1 MRVDGSAVEV
11 DCGSVVTNPNQPESP
26 ADRIETLEAELAR
39 ERSLLHSTQQRLAT
53 KEREIQDIHRSRAW
67 AVVAAFR
74 SLKHRLLDPLL
85 GVFGISWPRRR
96 AIESGVSANVEPR
109 SDAHDVVCFAICEWD
124 ARFQRPQ
131 QLMSLFAAAGH
142 RVFYVSPHFRS
153 DGPSCVITL
162 KRRNVYEI
170 TLRGKALNVYAH
182 RLDDGARD
190 LLTEGLEALR
200 NEASLGPT
208 AAIVQLPFWWPLARL
223 ARERF
228 GWPVVYD
235 CMDFHAGFST
245 VRKAMA
251 SQEDELLAEADVV
264 LASSTSL
271 EQHALRK
278 RKEVVLLRN
287 AGDYEHFAKIP
298 RADATTPQAGR
309 ARPVIGYYG
318 AIADWFDSAL
328 VAELAER
335 RPDWDF
341 LLIGSTYGAGIARLA
356 RMPNVSLPGEEPYES
371 LPEWLGRFDV
381 AIIPFK
387 RTKLTEATNPVKV
400 YEMLAGGKPIVSVP
414 LPEVA
419 ALAPLVRLASSAEE
433 FEREIVA
440 ALAHPDEGI
449 EERRAFA
456 KEHTWERR
464 FEVLRGVTTAAVRA
478 HAAIG
483 E

>member
-1 MRVDGSAVEV
+1 MTSPE
-11 DCGSVVTNPNQPESP
+11 QPESP

-39 ERSLLHSTQQRLAT
+39 ERALLYSTQQRLAT
-53 KEREIQDIHRSRAW
+53 KEREIRDIHRSRAW
-67 AVVAAFR
+67 ALVAAFR

-85 GVFGISWPRRR
+85 GLAGISWPRRT
-96 AIESGVSANVEPR
+96 AIETGVSAKVEPR
-109 SDAHDVVCFAICEWD
+109 TDAHDVVCFSICEWD

-142 RVFYVSPHFRS
+142 RVFYVSPQFRRE
-153 DGPSCVITL
+153 GPSCAITL
-162 KRRNVYEI
+162 KRRNVYEV
-170 TLRGKALNVYAH
+170 TLRGKELNVYAH
-182 RLDDGARD
+182 RLGDDARD
-190 LLTEGLEALR
+190 LLMEGLDSLVR
-200 NEASLGPT
+200 EASMGPT

-235 CMDFHAGFST
+235 CMDLHTGFST

-251 SQEDELLAEADVV
+251 DQEDELLAEADVV
-264 LASSTSL
+264 LASSASL

-287 AGDYEHFAKIP
+287 AGDYEHFARTP
-298 RADATTPQAGR
+298 RANNP
-309 ARPVIGYYG
+309 RPVIGYYG

-328 VAELAER
+328 VADLAER

-341 LLIGSTYGAGIARLA
+341 LLIGSTYGADISRLA
-356 RMPNVSLPGEEPYES
+356 RLPNVSLPGEEPYES

-419 ALAPLVRLASSAEE
+419 ALAPLVRLASNAEE
-433 FEREIVA
+433 FEREIA
-440 ALAHPDEGI
+440 ALLAHPDEGI
-449 EERRAFA
+449 EARRAFA

-464 FEVLRGVTTAAVRA
+464 FEVLREVTTTAVRA
-478 HAAIG
+478 FR
-483 E
+483 

>member
-1 MRVDGSAVEV
+1 M
-11 DCGSVVTNPNQPESP
+11 THQPETP
-26 ADRIETLEAELAR
+26 ADRIETLEAELR
-39 ERSLLHSTQQRLAT
+39 STQQRLAT

-67 AVVAAFR
+67 ALVAAFR

-85 GVFGISWPRRR
+85 GIFGISWPRRT
-96 AIESGVSANVEPR
+96 AIETGVSANVEPR
-109 SDAHDVVCFAICEWD
+109 TDAHDVVCFAICEWD

-142 RVFYVSPHFRS
+142 RVFYISPHFRRG
-153 DGPSCVITL
+153 GPGCLITL
-162 KRRNVYEI
+162 KRRNVYEV
-170 TLRGKALNVYAH
+170 TLRGMELNVYAH
-182 RLDDGARD
+182 RLGEDARD
-190 LLTEGLEALR
+190 LLMEGLASLVR
-200 NEASLGPT
+200 EASLGPT
-208 AAIVQLPFWWPLARL
+208 AGIVQLPFWWRLARL

-228 GWPVVYD
+228 GWPIVYD

-251 SQEDELLAEADVV
+251 DQEDELLAEADVV
-264 LASSTSL
+264 VASSASL
-271 EQHALRK
+271 EQHALRR
-278 RKEVVLLRN
+278 RKDVVLLLN
-287 AGDYEHFAKIP
+287 AGDYEHFAKTP
-298 RADATTPQAGR
+298 RANNP
-309 ARPVIGYYG
+309 RPVIGYYG

-341 LLIGSTYGAGIARLA
+341 LLIGSTYGAGISRLA
-356 RMPNVSLPGEEPYES
+356 QMPNVSLPGEEPYES
-371 LPEWLGRFDV
+371 LPQWLGRFDV

-419 ALAPLVRLASSAEE
+419 ALAPLVRLASSADE
-433 FEREIVA
+433 FEREIVDV
-440 ALAHPDEGI
+440 LAHPDEGI
-449 EERRAFA
+449 DARRAFA

>member
-1 MRVDGSAVEV
+1 M
-11 DCGSVVTNPNQPESP
+11 TNPNQPESP
-26 ADRIETLEAELAR
+26 AERIAELEAEL
-39 ERSLLHSTQQRLAT
+39 HSAQQRLAT
-53 KEREIQDIHRSRAW
+53 KEREIQEIHRSRAW
-67 AVVAAFR
+67 ALVAAFR
-74 SLKHRLLDPLL
+74 SLKHRLVDPLL
-85 GVFGISWPRRR
+85 GIVGISWPRRSPT
-96 AIESGVSANVEPR
+96 ATGVSVKVEPR
-109 SDAHDVVCFAICEWD
+109 TDAHDVVCFAICEWD

-131 QLMSLFAAAGH
+131 QLMSRFAAAGH
-142 RVFYVSPHFRS
+142 RVFYVSPHFRR
-153 DGPSCVITL
+153 DGPGCVITL
-162 KRRNVYEI
+162 KRPNVYEV
-170 TLRGKALNVYAH
+170 TLRGKGLNVYAH

-190 LLTEGLEALR
+190 LLMEGLDALAR
-200 NEASLGPT
+200 EASFGP
-208 AAIVQLPFWWPLARL
+208 AVAIVQLPFWWPLARQ
-223 ARERF
+223 ARQRF

-251 SQEDELLAEADVV
+251 AQEDELLAEADVV
-264 LASSTSL
+264 VASSTGL
-271 EQHALRK
+271 EQHALRR

-287 AGDYEHFAKIP
+287 AGDYEHFA
-298 RADATTPQAGR
+298 RTPKASN

-341 LLIGSTYGAGIARLA
+341 LLIGSTYGADIARLA
-356 RMPNVSLPGEEPYES
+356 RLPNVSLPGEEAYES

-419 ALAPLVRLASSAEE
+419 ALAPLVRLASNAEE
-433 FEREIVA
+433 FEREIMAV
-440 ALAHPDEGI
+440 LANPDEGI
-449 EERRAFA
+449 EARRAFA

-464 FEVLRGVTTAAVRA
+464 FEVLRGVTAAAVRA
-478 HAAIG
+478 RATLA

>member
-1 MRVDGSAVEV
+1 
-11 DCGSVVTNPNQPESP
+11 VTNPDHLESS

-39 ERSLLHSTQQRLAT
+39 ERALLRSTQQRLAT
-53 KEREIQDIHRSRAW
+53 KEREIRDIHRSRAW
-67 AVVAAFR
+67 ALVAAIR
-74 SLKHRLLDPLL
+74 SLKVRLLDPLL
-85 GVFGISWPRRR
+85 GVFGISWPRRG
-96 AIESGVSANVEPR
+96 AVEIGVSAKVEPR
-109 SDAHDVVCFAICEWD
+109 SDAHDVVCFSICEWE

-142 RVFYVSPHFRS
+142 RVFYVSPHFRR
-153 DGPSCVITL
+153 DGPSCLITL
-162 KRRNVYEI
+162 KRRNVYEV
-170 TLRGKALNVYAH
+170 TLRGKELNVYAH
-182 RLDDGARD
+182 RLGEDARD
-190 LLTEGLEALR
+190 LLMEGLDSLVR
-200 NEASLGPT
+200 EASLGPT
-208 AAIVQLPFWWPLARL
+208 VALSPSVAMIQLPFWWPLARL

-251 SQEDELLAEADVV
+251 DQEDELLAEADVV
-264 LASSTSL
+264 VASSASL

-278 RKEVVLLRN
+278 RKDVVLLRN
-287 AGDYEHFAKIP
+287 AGDYEHFAKTP
-298 RADATTPQAGR
+298 RASN

-328 VAELAER
+328 VADLAER

-341 LLIGSTYGAGIARLA
+341 LLIGSTYGADISRLA

-419 ALAPLVRLASSAEE
+419 ALAPLVRLASNADE
-433 FEREIVA
+433 FEREIA
-440 ALAHPDEGI
+440 AVLAHPDEGI

-464 FEVLRGVTTAAVRA
+464 FEVLQGVTTAAVRA
-478 HAAIG
+478 HAGAPTHSR
-483 E
+483 

>member
-1 MRVDGSAVEV
+1 
-11 DCGSVVTNPNQPESP
+11 VTNPEQPESP

-39 ERSLLHSTQQRLAT
+39 ERALLYSTQQRLAT
-53 KEREIQDIHRSRAW
+53 KEREIRDIHRSRAW
-67 AVVAAFR
+67 ALVAAFR

-85 GVFGISWPRRR
+85 GLVGISWPRRR
-96 AIESGVSANVEPR
+96 AIETGVSAKVEPR
-109 SDAHDVVCFAICEWD
+109 TDAHDVVCFSICEWD

-142 RVFYVSPHFRS
+142 RVFYVSPHFRR
-153 DGPSCVITL
+153 DGPSCLITL
-162 KRRNVYEI
+162 KRRNVYEVS
-170 TLRGKALNVYAH
+170 LRGKELNVYAH
-182 RLDDGARD
+182 RLGDDARD
-190 LLTEGLEALR
+190 LLMEGLDSLAH
-200 NEASLGPT
+200 EASMGPT
-208 AAIVQLPFWWPLARL
+208 VAIVQLPFGWPLARL

-235 CMDFHAGFST
+235 CMDLHTGFST

-251 SQEDELLAEADVV
+251 DQEDELLAEADVV
-264 LASSTSL
+264 LASSASL

-287 AGDYEHFAKIP
+287 AGDYEHFAKTS
-298 RADATTPQAGR
+298 RAR
-309 ARPVIGYYG
+309 NARPVIGYYG

-328 VAELAER
+328 VADLAER

-341 LLIGSTYGAGIARLA
+341 LLIGSTYGADISRLA
-356 RMPNVSLPGEEPYES
+356 RLPNVSLPGEEPYES

-419 ALAPLVRLASSAEE
+419 ALAPLVRLASNAEE
-433 FEREIVA
+433 FEREIA
-440 ALAHPDEGI
+440 ALLAHPDEGI
-449 EERRAFA
+449 EARRAFA

-464 FEVLRGVTTAAVRA
+464 FEVLREVTAGTLVFR
-478 HAAIG
+478 
-483 E
+483 ESRPSP

>member
-1 MRVDGSAVEV
+1 M
-11 DCGSVVTNPNQPESP
+11 TNPNQPESP

-39 ERSLLHSTQQRLAT
+39 ERALLRSTQQRLAT

-67 AVVAAFR
+67 ALVAAFR

-96 AIESGVSANVEPR
+96 AIETGVSANVEPR
-109 SDAHDVVCFAICEWD
+109 SDAHDVVCFSICEWD

-142 RVFYVSPHFRS
+142 RVFYVSPHFRG

-170 TLRGKALNVYAH
+170 TLRGKELNVYAH
-182 RLDDGARD
+182 RLEDGARD
-190 LLTEGLEALR
+190 LLIEGLEALR

-208 AAIVQLPFWWPLARL
+208 VAIVQLPFWWPLARL

-251 SQEDELLAEADVV
+251 DQEDELLAEADVV

-271 EQHALRK
+271 EQHALRM
-278 RKEVVLLRN
+278 RKDVVLLRN
-287 AGDYEHFAKIP
+287 AGDYEHFAKTP
-298 RADATTPQAGR
+298 RASN

-328 VAELAER
+328 VADLAER
-335 RPDWDF
+335 RRDWDF
-341 LLIGSTYGAGIARLA
+341 LLIGSTYGAGISRLA
-356 RMPNVSLPGEEPYES
+356 RLPNVSLPGEEPYES

-419 ALAPLVRLASSAEE
+419 ALAPLVRLASNAEE

-440 ALAHPDEGI
+440 LLANPDEGI
-449 EERRAFA
+449 EARRAFA
-456 KEHTWERR
+456 KQHTWERR
-464 FEVLRGVTTAAVRA
+464 FEVLRGVTAAAVRA
-478 HAAIG
+478 HAASG

>member
-1 MRVDGSAVEV
+1 
-11 DCGSVVTNPNQPESP
+11 VTNQNHPESP

-39 ERSLLHSTQQRLAT
+39 ERSLLRSTQQRLAT

-67 AVVAAFR
+67 ALVAAFR
-74 SLKHRLLDPLL
+74 SLKLRLLDPLL
-85 GVFGISWPRRR
+85 GFFGISWPRRS
-96 AIESGVSANVEPR
+96 AVETSVSAKVEPR
-109 SDAHDVVCFAICEWD
+109 TDAHDVVCFSICEWD

-142 RVFYVSPHFRS
+142 RVFYVSPRFRR
-153 DGPSCVITL
+153 DGPSCLITL
-162 KRRNVYEI
+162 KRRNVYEA
-170 TLRGKALNVYAH
+170 TLRGKELNVYAH
-182 RLDDGARD
+182 RLGEEARD
-190 LLTEGLEALR
+190 LLMEGLDSLVR
-200 NEASLGPT
+200 EASLGPT
-208 AAIVQLPFWWPLARL
+208 AALGPTVAMVQLPFWWPLARL

-228 GWPVVYD
+228 GWPVIYD

-251 SQEDELLAEADVV
+251 DQEDELLAEADVV

-287 AGDYEHFAKIP
+287 AGDYEHFATTP
-298 RADATTPQAGR
+298 RANN

-341 LLIGSTYGAGIARLA
+341 LLIGSTYGAGISRLA
-356 RMPNVSLPGEEPYES
+356 RLPNVSLPGEEPYES

-414 LPEVA
+414 IPEVA
-419 ALAPLVRLASSAEE
+419 AMAPLVRLASNAEE

-440 ALAHPDEGI
+440 VLARPDEGI
-449 EERRAFA
+449 DARRAFA

-464 FEVLRGVTTAAVRA
+464 FEVLRGVTAAAVRA
-478 HAAIG
+478 HAATG
-483 E
+483 G

>member
-1 MRVDGSAVEV
+1 VT
-11 DCGSVVTNPNQPESP
+11 TNPNQPESS
-26 ADRIETLEAELAR
+26 ADRIETLERELAR
-39 ERSLLHSTQQRLAT
+39 DRALLRSTQQRLAV

-67 AVVAAFR
+67 ALVAAFR
-74 SLKHRLLDPLL
+74 SLKLRLLDPLL
-85 GVFGISWPRRR
+85 GLVGISWPRRS
-96 AIESGVSANVEPR
+96 AIETGVSAKVEPR
-109 SDAHDVVCFAICEWD
+109 TDAHDVVCFSICEWD

-142 RVFYVSPHFRS
+142 RVFYVSPHFRR
-153 DGPSCVITL
+153 DGPSCRITL
-162 KRRNVYEI
+162 KRRKVYEV
-170 TLRGKALNVYAH
+170 TLRGKELNVYAH
-182 RLDDGARD
+182 RLGGDARD
-190 LLTEGLEALR
+190 LLMEGLDSLVH
-200 NEASLGPT
+200 EASLGPA

-228 GWPVVYD
+228 GWPVIYD

-251 SQEDELLAEADVV
+251 DQEDELLAQADVV
-264 LASSTSL
+264 VASSVSL
-271 EQHALRK
+271 EQHALGK
-278 RKEVVLLRN
+278 RDDVVLLRN
-287 AGDYEHFAKIP
+287 AGDYEHFAKTP
-298 RADATTPQAGR
+298 RANN

-328 VAELAER
+328 VADLAEH

-341 LLIGSTYGAGIARLA
+341 LLIGSTYGADISRLA
-356 RMPNVSLPGEEPYES
+356 RLPNVSLPGEEPYES

-414 LPEVA
+414 IPEVA
-419 ALAPLVRLASSAEE
+419 ALAPLVRLASNAEE

-440 ALAHPDEGI
+440 VLADPDEGI

-464 FEVLRGVTTAAVRA
+464 FEVLQGLTAAALVRRESRPSP
-478 HAAIG
+478 G
-483 E
+483 R

>member
-1 MRVDGSAVEV
+1 VT
-11 DCGSVVTNPNQPESP
+11 TNPNQPDSS

-39 ERSLLHSTQQRLAT
+39 ERDLLRSTQQRLAT

-67 AVVAAFR
+67 ALVAAFR
-74 SLKHRLLDPLL
+74 SLKHRLIDPLL
-85 GVFGISWPRRR
+85 GIFGISWPRRR
-96 AIESGVSANVEPR
+96 AIESDASATIELR

-142 RVFYVSPHFRS
+142 RVFYVSPHFRR
-153 DGPSCVITL
+153 DGPSCLITL
-162 KRRNVYEI
+162 KRRNVYEV
-170 TLRGKALNVYAH
+170 TLRGNELNVYAH
-182 RLDDGARD
+182 RLGEDARD
-190 LLTEGLEALR
+190 LLIEGLEALVR
-200 NEASLGPT
+200 EGSLGAT
-208 AAIVQLPFWWPLARL
+208 AMIVQLPFWWPLARQ
-223 ARERF
+223 ARVRF

-251 SQEDELLAEADVV
+251 DQEDELLAEADVV
-264 LASSTSL
+264 VASSASL
-271 EQHALRK
+271 EQHALRR

-287 AGDYEHFAKIP
+287 AGDYAHFSTTP
-298 RADATTPQAGR
+298 RAGN

-328 VAELAER
+328 VADLAER

-341 LLIGSTYGAGIARLA
+341 LLIGSTYGAGLSRLA
-356 RMPNVSLPGEEPYES
+356 RLPNVLLPGEEPYES

-419 ALAPLVRLASSAEE
+419 ALAPLVRLASNAEE

-440 ALAHPDEGI
+440 VLASPDEGI

-464 FEVLRGVTTAAVRA
+464 FEVLRRVTAAALTRP
-478 HAAIG
+478 
-483 E
+483 ESRPSP

>member
-1 MRVDGSAVEV
+1 M
-11 DCGSVVTNPNQPESP
+11 TNPNQPASP
-26 ADRIETLEAELAR
+26 ADQLEKLEAELAR
-39 ERSLLHSTQQRLAT
+39 ERALLHSTQQRLAT
-53 KEREIQDIHRSRAW
+53 KEREIHDIHRSRAW
-67 AVVAAFR
+67 ALAGALR
-74 SLKHRLLDPLL
+74 SLKLRVLDPLL
-85 GVFGISWPRRR
+85 GMVGIAWPRRSPTETT
-96 AIESGVSANVEPR
+96 APATIEPR
-109 SDAHDVVCFAICEWD
+109 TDAHDVVCFAICEWD

-131 QLMSLFAAAGH
+131 QLMSLFAAAGQ
-142 RVFYVSPHFRS
+142 RVFYVSPHFRR
-153 DGPSCVITL
+153 DGPSCSITL

-170 TLRGKALNVYAH
+170 TLRGKELNVNAH
-182 RLDDGARD
+182 RLGDDARD
-190 LLTEGLEALR
+190 LLMEGLDALR

-251 SQEDELLAEADVV
+251 DQEDELLAEADAVV
-264 LASSTSL
+264 ASSASL
-271 EQHALRK
+271 EQHALRR
-278 RKEVVLLRN
+278 RKDVVLLRN
-287 AGDYEHFAKIP
+287 AGDYEHFAKTP
-298 RADATTPQAGR
+298 RANN

-328 VAELAER
+328 VADLAER
-335 RPDWDF
+335 RRDWDF
-341 LLIGSTYGAGIARLA
+341 LLIGSTYGADLSRLA
-356 RMPNVSLPGEEPYES
+356 RSPNVSLPGEEPYES

-414 LPEVA
+414 IPEVA
-419 ALAPLVRLASSAEE
+419 ALAPLARLASNAEE
-433 FEREIVA
+433 FEREIAA
-440 ALAHPDEGI
+440 ALANPDEGI
-449 EERRAFA
+449 DARRAFA

-464 FEVLRGVTTAAVRA
+464 FEVLQRVTAAALTRR
-478 HAAIG
+478 
-483 E
+483 